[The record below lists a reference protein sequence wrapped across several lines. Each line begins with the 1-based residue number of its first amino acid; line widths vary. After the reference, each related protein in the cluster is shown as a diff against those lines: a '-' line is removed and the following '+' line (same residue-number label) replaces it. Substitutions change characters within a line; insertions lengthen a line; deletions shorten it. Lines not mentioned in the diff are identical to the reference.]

1 METTT
6 RTLKARIVMENS
18 AHKLK
23 PGMYLSV
30 RRAEEMKGPPVLAVP
45 EEAVINSGESARLLL
60 ATGDGYFRP
69 VTVTTGL
76 TAQGW
81 TAILSGVKQGDK
93 VVTSGQ
99 FLIDSEASLRSVM
112 PEVTP

>member
-1 METTT
+1 MRRYANPESPY
-6 RTLKARIVMENS
+6 RAGKPHIS
-18 AHKLK
+18 K

-30 RRAEEMKGPPVLAVP
+30 RRAEEEGPPVLAVP

-60 ATGDGYFRP
+60 ATGDGYFQP
-69 VTVTTGL
+69 VTVKTGL

-81 TAILSGVKQGDK
+81 TAILSGVKEGDK

>member
-1 METTT
+1 
-6 RTLKARIVMENS
+6 
-18 AHKLK
+18 
-23 PGMYLSV
+23 MYLSV
-30 RRAEEMKGPPVLAVP
+30 RRAEELKGPPVLAVP

-60 ATGDGYFRP
+60 ATGDGYFQP
-69 VTVTTGL
+69 VTVKTGL

-81 TAILSGVKQGDK
+81 TASLAGVKEGDK